1 MSGIVSLSYAL
12 SNNTAYY
19 GGSRLNLESRV
30 KETGNKFTRE
40 TNLCFSSHSG
50 THLDFP
56 SHFYRDGKKGN
67 DYPLDFFIFHRA
79 AVVECNLLDADG
91 KIDGSLMKG
100 FALEQGLELILV
112 KTHFCSIRGQ
122 ERIWKDSPVVSA
134 DFARDLRAG
143 FPKLRMIGFD
153 LISVTSQRDK
163 EEGRRAHLGFLDE
176 SGGREILLL
185 EDADLNV
192 VSRETMFQKVIVAP
206 LFFEK
211 MEGAPCTVIAE
222 IS

>member
-122 ERIWKDSPVVSA
+122 ERILEGFTCRECGFRTRPESWLSQAADDWLRSYFGYISA
-134 DFARDLRAG
+134 GQRGRA
-143 FPKLRMIGFD
+143 K
-153 LISVTSQRDK
+153 
-163 EEGRRAHLGFLDE
+163 
-176 SGGREILLL
+176 
-185 EDADLNV
+185 
-192 VSRETMFQKVIVAP
+192 
-206 LFFEK
+206 
-211 MEGAPCTVIAE
+211 GAPGLP
-222 IS
+222 